1 MAERTARRPARP
13 RPADLPRPSA
23 RAVAA
28 ASATASASASATA
41 DHAATAGR
49 TAPTAP
55 IAPAGRT
62 AHAGRAAPADRAA
75 LLDRAGRTL
84 VELLDRQSAVHA
96 RLVEHLESTRAA
108 IRRADV
114 EAVAACCRAEQAL
127 LAEIEALEARRREVV
142 DGLTGVLAPGRP
154 EPLPLSEITPHLPAA
169 TGERLQ
175 ELRGGLRRSLEE
187 AARLSAVVTGAAEAV
202 GTHLAGLVQTLGSA
216 LAGPGTYGRR
226 GRVDDRANAPLRLD
240 LTS

>member
-1 MAERTARRPARP
+1 MPDVPARRPARP
-13 RPADLPRPSA
+13 RPAGLAAPSA

-28 ASATASASASATA
+28 ATAARATSDPGTSRTSSPPAPPASPGPPA
-41 DHAATAGR
+41 
-49 TAPTAP
+49 APTIPAP
-55 IAPAGRT
+55 LGASG
-62 AHAGRAAPADRAA
+62 RAA

-84 VELLDRQSAVHA
+84 VELLDRQAAVHA
-96 RLVEHLESTRAA
+96 RLVEHLEGTRDA

-114 EAVAACCRAEQAL
+114 DAVAACCRAERAL
-127 LAEIEALEARRREVV
+127 LAEIESLEARRREVV
-142 DGLTGVLAPGRP
+142 DGLTGLLAPGRL
-154 EPLPLSEITPHLPAA
+154 EPLPLSAITPHLPAA

-175 ELRGGLRRSLEE
+175 ELRRGLRRSLEE
-187 AARLSAVVTGAAEAV
+187 AARLSAIVTGAAEAV

-226 GRVDDRANAPLRLD
+226 GRVDGRVNAPLRLD